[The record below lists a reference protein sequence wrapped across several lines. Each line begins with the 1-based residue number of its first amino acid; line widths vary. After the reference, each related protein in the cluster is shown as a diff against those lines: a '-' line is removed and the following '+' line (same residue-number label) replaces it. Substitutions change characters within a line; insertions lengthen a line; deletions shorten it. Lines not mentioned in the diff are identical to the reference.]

1 MLREVL
7 NFVLNGMVKTF
18 NLTKELIL
26 DKVGSL
32 NIRYFDFLVFIIF
45 IAMALKV
52 IEFIKGIQEI
62 QTEKQEN
69 FNKEQKNAY
78 NEWLR
83 NHPSTPRR
91 KKR

>member
-18 NLTKELIL
+18 DLTKNLIL

-32 NIRYFDFLVFIIF
+32 NVRYFDFLVFIIF
-45 IAMALKV
+45 IAIALRV

-62 QTEKQEN
+62 QTEKEDK
-69 FNKEQKNAY
+69 FNREQKNAY

-91 KKR
+91 HKR